1 MEGLIKSILMTK
13 SLIRAT
19 LVITPYFL
27 RLNIKLHVYVNSDGI
42 DLHWGVYG
50 YYVERCIV

>member
-42 DLHWGVYG
+42 DLH
-50 YYVERCIV
+50 